1 MIREGRGTSLV
12 DPCRVCGSTDS
23 ALLFEAARDY
33 ITGELFEIRRCAR
46 CGVAFTH
53 PQPASLNRFYPP
65 QYRRYGGLTRAVLKF
80 LYDRRARSWV
90 RVLGSSG
97 RALEIGCGSGWMLSA
112 LCRQGWQVV
121 GNERAVQS
129 VAYASKVN
137 GVPVFV
143 GGLEA
148 LKPEARFDLIVLF
161 QVLEHLPDPLLT
173 LQLCARL
180 LKTGGSLVVAVPNL
194 ESWQA
199 RLTGPSWFQLD
210 VPRHLFH
217 FSPQSLAYVLR
228 RAGFTIRRTRFAS
241 LEHDP
246 YGWEQSLLNLL
257 GFEQNLMTKALMGTG
272 RHALKSP
279 AGIVMALVGGVIL
292 IPSLLAAVGSWLA
305 GAGASMEIMAVKL
318 APVGQALTFPEP
330 CAEPSRE
337 VGVAR

>member
-1 MIREGRGTSLV
+1 MIGHPPAAQDTSCPL
-12 DPCRVCGSTDS
+12 CGKTDS
-23 ALLFEAARDY
+23 RVLFRGVNDY
-33 ITGELFEIRRCAR
+33 LTGEDFEIRRCQA
-46 CGVAFTH
+46 CSVGYTW
-53 PQPASLNRFYPP
+53 PQPPSLNRFYPQ
-65 QYRRYGGLTRAVLKF
+65 QYRRYGRLTRAVLKF
-80 LYDRRARSWV
+80 LYDRRVRSWV

-112 LCRQGWQVV
+112 LCRQGWQVI

-148 LKPEARFDLIVLF
+148 LKPESRFDLIVLF

-173 LQLCARL
+173 LQQCARL

-199 RLTGPSWFQLD
+199 RFTGPSWFQLD

-228 RAGFTIRRTRFAS
+228 RAGFTIRRTRFTS

-246 YGWEQSLLNLL
+246 YGWEQSLLNLF

-272 RHALKSP
+272 PHALRSP

-292 IPSLLAAVGSWLA
+292 IPSLLAAVVSWLA
-305 GAGASMEIMAVKL
+305 GAGASMEIMAVRQT
-318 APVGQALTFPEP
+318 PVGQALTFPEP
-330 CAEPSRE
+330 CAELSRE